1 MSDQRPRDDR
11 ADGATDPAS
20 EAVERLLRAA
30 AAAERPDAATRQ
42 RHVAA
47 AAAAARAAAGGAPAP
62 TPVRRR
68 FGLPAFPR
76 LALRP
81 ALVGGLAVLTAVV
94 AVGLGVLPGVGGV
107 GGTGDEDVFTPE
119 IAMAEGFTPAPVPI
133 QRTEEYVILTVGADR
148 ADAVAA
154 ELADLLGAEAT
165 LLSERTDRSTF
176 AVPAAVAAR
185 LSADGDVETVPDTPI
200 TSLELPEVQPDV
212 PSWGLDRL
220 DGEGDEPLDGRYA
233 YVTTGDGVRVY
244 VVDTGVRADHV
255 DLGGRVAAGFDA
267 LGEAAAGV
275 DCNGHGTH
283 VAGTVAGTLHG
294 VAKDAVIV
302 PVRVLDC
309 DGGGFAS
316 SVIAGLNWI
325 VANHPGGPGVV
336 NLSLGGPVN
345 DAVDRAVADVAARGL
360 VVVAAAGNAGGDAC
374 AVSPARAPSA
384 LTTGATSSADVR
396 ASFSNAGPCVDV
408 FAPGVGITSTW
419 ATSSGATATLSGTSM
434 ASPHVAGLAARLL
447 EDAPG
452 AAPAAIAERL
462 LGAAVAGAVD
472 DAAGAA
478 NLLANLVEDDECD
491 ELLDAIEDGEL
502 ALDDLEDGLPE
513 ACEDEARRRG
523 LLDLLPDD
531 RRLPPGIDR
540 APGLERAPGLGGQ
553 LPPGLERAPGL
564 GGTPPGRSGEA
575 PGRSDEAPGQSG
587 GAPGRSDEAPGQ
599 SGGAP
604 GRSDEA
610 PGQGRGSDGS
620 EPEPNPE
627 PEPEPEPAPEPE
639 PEPEPDPEP
648 APTPDTG
655 GAGGGPPATPPGQ
668 SGGSPGNGRGNGRGQ
683 G

>member
-1 MSDQRPRDDR
+1 MSDQRPRDER
-11 ADGATDPAS
+11 PDGAPDPAS

-30 AAAERPDAATRQ
+30 AAAGDGPDAATRH
-42 RHVAA
+42 RHVSA
-47 AAAAARAAAGGAPAP
+47 AAAAARAAAGGAPEPA
-62 TPVRRR
+62 RRR
-68 FGLPAFPR
+68 RRALPAFPR

-81 ALVGGLAVLTAVV
+81 ALVGGLATLAALV
-94 AVGLGVLPGVGGV
+94 AVGLGVLPTGSDGGP
-107 GGTGDEDVFTPE
+107 GGRDADAFTPE
-119 IAMAEGFTPAPVPI
+119 FAMDAGFTPAPVPVE
-133 QRTEEYVILTVGADR
+133 RAEEYVILTVGADR

-154 ELADLLGAEAT
+154 ELATLLGADAT

-176 AVPAAVAAR
+176 TVPASVAAR
-185 LSADGDVETVPDTPI
+185 LADPDAVEAVPDTPI

-220 DGEGDEPLDGRYA
+220 DGEGDEPLDGRYS
-233 YVTTGDGVRVY
+233 YVTTGDDVLVY
-244 VVDTGVRADHV
+244 VVDTGVRADHA
-255 DLGGRVAAGFDA
+255 DLGGRVADGFDA
-267 LGEAAAGV
+267 LGDGAAGL

-283 VAGTVAGTLHG
+283 VAGTVAGAAHG
-294 VAKDAVIV
+294 VAKDAVVV

-336 NLSLGGPVN
+336 NLSLGGPAN
-345 DAVDRAVADVAARGL
+345 DAVDRAVADATARGL

-374 AVSPARAPSA
+374 AVSPGRAASA
-384 LTTGATSSADVR
+384 LTTGATTSEDVR

-419 ATSSGATATLSGTSM
+419 PTSATATATLSGTSM
-434 ASPHVAGLAARLL
+434 AAPHVAGLVARLL

-452 AAPAAIAERL
+452 ASPGAIRDRL
-462 LGAAVAGAVD
+462 LGAAVPDAVGD
-472 DAAGAA
+472 PAGAA

-502 ALDDLEDGLPE
+502 TLDDLEDGLPE

-540 APGLERAPGLGGQ
+540 APGLERAPGLDGG

-564 GGTPPGRSGEA
+564 GGTPPGRSGETPGRSDEA
-575 PGRSDEAPGQSG
+575 PGRSDEAPGRG
-587 GAPGRSDEAPGQ
+587 NAPVTDPDDGAPGRSGEAPG
-599 SGGAP
+599 
-604 GRSDEA
+604 R
-610 PGQGRGSDGS
+610 GRGDDTA
-620 EPEPNPE
+620 PEPE

-639 PEPEPDPEP
+639 PEPAPE
-648 APTPDTG
+648 PDTG
-655 GAGGGPPATPPGQ
+655 GAGGGRPTTPPGQ
-668 SGGSPGNGRGNGRGQ
+668 SGGTPGAGGRGRGQ
-683 G
+683 GQG